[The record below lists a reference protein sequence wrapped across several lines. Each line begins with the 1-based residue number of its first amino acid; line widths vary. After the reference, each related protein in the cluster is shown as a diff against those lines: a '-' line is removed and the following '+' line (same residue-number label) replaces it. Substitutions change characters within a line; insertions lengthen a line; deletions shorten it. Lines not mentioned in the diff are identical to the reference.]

1 MPLGET
7 TAKGVI
13 VVRLAAPL
21 FFANGTVFSDAVKR
35 AIRAVP
41 EGSVH
46 HLVVDMEAVTDID
59 VTAAE
64 AFTSLHEWLD
74 SKQIELSF
82 SRVRLQALSQAHAA
96 RPGRRRPNLRHQPCG
111 DRCAGNDSAM
121 TTPGALPEGVPAGA
135 PSLRTTLAL
144 SIPAILIGVV
154 TAIVLIGLTL
164 RGRPVADAR
173 LERPARLDGRQ

>member
-1 MPLGET
+1 VGSIPGILVAFVLALINLAKRASNPAIDVLAANDDPAESLLGDVPLGET

-35 AIRAVP
+35 AINAVP
-41 EGSVH
+41 EGSVQ
-46 HLVVDMEAVTDID
+46 HLVVDMEAVTDVD

-82 SRVRLQALSQAHAA
+82 SRVRLQALS
-96 RPGRRRPNLRHQPCG
+96 RLRQLDLVG
-111 DRCAGNDSAM
+111 
-121 TTPGALPEGVPAGA
+121 
-135 PSLRTTLAL
+135 
-144 SIPAILIGVV
+144 
-154 TAIVLIGLTL
+154 
-164 RGRPVADAR
+164 DAR
-173 LERPARLDGRQ
+173 IFDTNRAAIAALVSAAP

>member
-1 MPLGET
+1 MLALINLAKRASNPAIDVLAANDDPAESLLGDVPLGET

-35 AIRAVP
+35 AINAVP
-41 EGSVH
+41 EGSVQ
-46 HLVVDMEAVTDID
+46 HLVVDMEAVTDVD

-82 SRVRLQALSQAHAA
+82 SRVRLQALS
-96 RPGRRRPNLRHQPCG
+96 RLRQLDLVG
-111 DRCAGNDSAM
+111 
-121 TTPGALPEGVPAGA
+121 
-135 PSLRTTLAL
+135 
-144 SIPAILIGVV
+144 
-154 TAIVLIGLTL
+154 
-164 RGRPVADAR
+164 DAR
-173 LERPARLDGRQ
+173 IFDTNRAAIAALESAAP